1 MIGAWLVHAFTAS
14 GALLAYLAL
23 TDAIGGN
30 FRRAFLW
37 LAASTMVDAVDGA
50 LARLARVKERTPEFN
65 GSKLDD
71 IVDYLTFVFVPA
83 FIVHGA
89 GLLPDG
95 PVGFVVV
102 AAVLL
107 SSAYGFNRE
116 DAKTADHF
124 FTGFPSYWNIVAVYM
139 VALRLAPGA
148 NAAILLGTRGDGLR
162 ADRLRVSVADA
173 AVARGDRFARRRLGG
188 AGGVADPGA
197 AGSTALARARLAA
210 LPGVLRAVVVLPAC
224 TAKAELKLGP
234 TTANCNA
241 GGRTEVRPYDCQP
254 HAGGRAEAQ
263 PDGYLYARRR
273 KRRRRAEL

>member
-37 LAASTMVDAVDGA
+37 LVASTVVDAVDGA
-50 LARLARVKERTPEFN
+50 LARLARVKERTPQFN

-95 PVGFVVV
+95 PVGFIVV

-107 SSAYGFNRE
+107 SSAYGFSRD

-124 FTGFPSYWNIVAVYM
+124 FTGFPSYWNVVAVYM
-139 VALRLAPGA
+139 VAIGLAPTV
-148 NAAILLGTRGDGLR
+148 NAAILFGLAVLVFVPIGYVYPSRTPQRRTLTLALGSVWAVQLLALIWLLPSPPSWLVATSFVFPAYYFALSFALHRQRGR
-162 ADRLRVSVADA
+162 
-173 AVARGDRFARRRLGG
+173 
-188 AGGVADPGA
+188 
-197 AGSTALARARLAA
+197 
-210 LPGVLRAVVVLPAC
+210 
-224 TAKAELKLGP
+224 
-234 TTANCNA
+234 
-241 GGRTEVRPYDCQP
+241 
-254 HAGGRAEAQ
+254 
-263 PDGYLYARRR
+263 
-273 KRRRRAEL
+273 